1 MNARLKK
8 EIKISPK
15 TDLYEVKVSKSIKAG
30 TFEVKIPIGDSF
42 ASLYLDKKTLRAL
55 REK

>member
-1 MNARLKK
+1 MNPRLKK

-42 ASLYLDKKTLRAL
+42 ASLYIDKKTLRAL

>member
-1 MNARLKK
+1 MNPRLKK

-15 TDLYEVKVSKSIKAG
+15 TDLHEVKVPKSIKAG